1 MTPSTLMMSPSVAAT
16 VLRGSWPL
24 VKHVGRGTPVD
35 KTRLVEWGT
44 LGGEEVAEDG
54 LLLSPVRSTSL
65 DSVSRQSHRPASP
78 EWCHLLA
85 PHPTVLAPGPPI
97 HSSFPRSRSRLFDE
111 PPPELPIS
119 INTSSSEEWSSL
131 MHMVLKPTSPAGD
144 SPNDTDDPNAN
155 GELELAG
162 DFPPGTDRKEDHDGP
177 NLSSVEAVT
186 ERDQSCLTPEEIRQL
201 DMELGN
207 NLGLNEALNLG
218 LSLHGGMNLFNLDII
233 PPDGY
238 DRTDSPSVYPLDDE
252 TPLASRPPSIHP
264 LEDNMSDNTA
274 RTEAAQEAAGVA
286 VQGLKRTARTW
297 WHRFIKGLRRVHS
310 VLHFQRAE

>member
-1 MTPSTLMMSPSVAAT
+1 MSPSTLMMSSSVAAT

-65 DSVSRQSHRPASP
+65 DSVSRQPQRPASP
-78 EWCHLLA
+78 EWNQLLA
-85 PHPTVLAPGPPI
+85 PHPTVLAPSPPI
-97 HSSFPRSRSRLFDE
+97 RPLFPSSRSRQFDE

-131 MHMVLKPTSPAGD
+131 MHMVLKSTSPAGD
-144 SPNDTDDPNAN
+144 DTGDPTAN
-155 GELELAG
+155 GEPELTG
-162 DFPPGTDRKEDHDGP
+162 DFPPGTDRREDHEP
-177 NLSSVEAVT
+177 KLSMEAVT

-233 PPDGY
+233 PPDGG
-238 DRTDSPSVYPLDDE
+238 DPTDSPSVYPVDDE
-252 TPLASRPPSIHP
+252 RSQVSRPPSIHA
-264 LEDNMSDNTA
+264 LEDNVSDNTA
-274 RTEAAQEAAGVA
+274 RTEATQEAAGVA

-297 WHRFIKGLRRVHS
+297 WQRFTKGLHS